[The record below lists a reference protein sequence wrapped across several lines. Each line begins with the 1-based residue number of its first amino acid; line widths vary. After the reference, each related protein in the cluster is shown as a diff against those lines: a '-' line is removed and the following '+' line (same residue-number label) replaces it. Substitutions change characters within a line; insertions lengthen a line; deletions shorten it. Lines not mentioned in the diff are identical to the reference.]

1 MYECSLTMSSGWGCS
16 AVWGGAEEAGLLG
29 VLVPPLLAHA
39 FVFSL
44 LVVRKTRAAG
54 SRPHT
59 SRVSHW
65 DRDYCV
71 LCFHIV

>member
-1 MYECSLTMSSGWGCS
+1 MGVLRRPDSSGCWF
-16 AVWGGAEEAGLLG
+16 L
-29 VLVPPLLAHA
+29 PLLARA

-44 LVVRKTRAAG
+44 LVVRKTRWAAG